1 MEKKCQVCGSTE
13 LRSYE
18 CFEGNDLGNFV
29 DAFVCAECLNVS
41 FYAKAGNPAYKK
53 AIEEPEQKKRKIE
66 QINKKIQSNNQDIFS
81 LKIKEK
87 RASTEE
93 SELKKVKAEIAK
105 LEDENKALKKEL
117 KDLKK

>member
-1 MEKKCQVCGSTE
+1 MEKKCQICGGTE
-13 LRSYE
+13 LRPYE
-18 CFEGNDLGNFV
+18 CYANEGLEAYV
-29 DAFVCAECLNVS
+29 DAFVCADCLNVT
-41 FYAKAGNPAYKK
+41 FYAKPGNPAYKK
-53 AIEEPEQKKRKIE
+53 AIEEPEQKKKKME

-87 RASTEE
+87 RASTEPD
-93 SELKKVKAEIAK
+93 ELKKVKAEIAK

>member
-1 MEKKCQVCGSTE
+1 MEKKCQFCGCTE
-13 LRSYE
+13 LRPYE
-18 CFEGNDLGNFV
+18 CLDGTLGESV
-29 DAFVCAECLNVS
+29 EAFVCPECLNVT
-41 FYAKAGNPAYKK
+41 FYAKPGNAAYKK
-53 AIEEPEQKKRKIE
+53 AIEEPEQKKKKME

-87 RASTEE
+87 RASTEPN
-93 SELKKVKAEIAK
+93 ELKKVKAELEK